1 MEERRDVLT
10 CAKDITKDY
19 RVGKS
24 TLKVLNEINL
34 EIYRG
39 EILMVLGPSG
49 AGKSTLLHIFGLLDT
64 PTSGHVVYEGENLSQ
79 LSPRQQAERRNK
91 HFGFV
96 FQFYHLLPDF
106 TALEN
111 VMMPGLIGQRRAS
124 SHRDGKT
131 GRERA
136 AEILDTVGLKDRSH
150 HRPDQLSGGER
161 QRVAFAR
168 ALVNEPAIL
177 FCDEPT
183 GNLDTKNSRE
193 IQDLILELNASNNQ
207 TFVVVTHD
215 ENFAKLGK
223 RRIKMLDGRI
233 VDQATTVPQK
243 GERG

>member
-1 MEERRDVLT
+1 MEASKDVLT
-10 CAKDITKDY
+10 CAKDITRDY
-19 RVGKS
+19 QVGKG
-24 TLKVLNEINL
+24 TLRVLDEINL
-34 EIYRG
+34 EICRG
-39 EILMVLGPSG
+39 EILMILGPSG

-79 LSPRQQAERRNK
+79 LSPRSQAEKRNK

-111 VMMPGLIGQRRAS
+111 VMMPRLIGRRQRP
-124 SHRDGKT
+124 SHHDAKT
-131 GRERA
+131 GLEKA
-136 AEILDTVGLKDRSH
+136 AEVLDRVGLKDRSH

-168 ALVNEPAIL
+168 ALINEPAIL

-183 GNLDTKNSRE
+183 GNLDTRNSRE

-207 TFVVVTHD
+207 TFVIVTHD
-215 ENFAKLGK
+215 ENFAELGK
-223 RRIKMLDGRI
+223 RRIRMVDGRI
-233 VDQATTVPQK
+233 VDHAATVPQK